1 MSKTQ
6 TLFDC
11 TNCGAQ
17 FQKWA
22 GRCLECG
29 KWGTIG
35 EEGHTV
41 SKDSKKETETKHA
54 SAKTIS
60 LANIKPELTK
70 RILTQNHELD
80 RVLGGGIVPG
90 SYVLLGGE
98 PGIGKSTLTLQIAGT
113 VENTLYIS
121 GEESVEQIK
130 LRADRIDKTNA
141 KGLTSLLLAN
151 ETNVEIIAA
160 TIAELKPPLA
170 IIDSIQTIHSDE
182 IVGEAGNISQVKAC
196 AVKLLEVA
204 KSSGTA
210 IILIGH
216 VTKEGAV
223 AGPRTL
229 EHLVDTVLYLE
240 GDRYHDMRILRAVK
254 NRFGSTD
261 EIGMFQMDSTGLV
274 EVSNPSEKLLSE
286 RGESMP
292 GSVVTCLME
301 GSRPLLV
308 EIQALVNK
316 TVFGYPVRKASGFDL
331 NRLHVLIAVLQKRAN
346 VNLSQCDVHVNVVG
360 GIQADEPAADLAVAL
375 AVASA
380 FKDKSLGNDLAV
392 FGEVGLGGEIRSI
405 KFLEKRMKECEN
417 LGMKRILTTVKSTL
431 KENAKIK
438 VIPVQNI
445 ADLIKHT

>member
-29 KWGTIG
+29 KWGTIS
-35 EEGHTV
+35 EEGVTV
-41 SKDSKKETETKHA
+41 SKETKKDVIAKHSA
-54 SAKTIS
+54 AKTIS
-60 LANIKPELTK
+60 LVDIKPELTK
-70 RILTQNHELD
+70 RILTQNQELD

-141 KGLTSLLLAN
+141 KGLSSLLLAN
-151 ETNVEIIAA
+151 ETNVEIIVA

-182 IVGEAGNISQVKAC
+182 VEGEAGNISQVKTC
-196 AVKLLEVA
+196 AVKLLEAA

-274 EVSNPSEKLLSE
+274 EVNNPSEKLLAE
-286 RGESMP
+286 RGDSMP

-380 FKDKSLGNDLAV
+380 FKDKALGNDLAV
-392 FGEVGLGGEIRSI
+392 FGEIGLGGEIRSV

-417 LGMKRILTTVKSTL
+417 LGMKRILTTTKSVM